1 MQETPAVPV
10 TTETMVR
17 EETEATVVEQ
27 EMPVIPEPQVT
38 LVTVAAEAAVDMEE
52 HLKWRQEIRVHPA
65 TLPPAPE
72 ELEGMVEVK
81 ILNQI
86 I

>member
-1 MQETPAVPV
+1 
-10 TTETMVR
+10 
-17 EETEATVVEQ
+17 VV
-27 EMPVIPEPQVT
+27 
-38 LVTVAAEAAVDMEE
+38 LVTVVVVVAVDMEE
-52 HLKWRQEIRVHPA
+52 HLNPRQEIRVHPA